1 MKKKPHLLYIDDEKE
16 NLIGFKA
23 VFSGEYDISITTSLD
38 EAYNFLM
45 EKTFEVVLVDY
56 KMPDENGIEFV
67 TRIHELIPDTV
78 FIIISAF
85 ADLDITINAMNS
97 TVFYSFIQKPW
108 KPSETRI
115 ILKNAV
121 DAYRMKTENKRLLQ
135 ELVHKNN
142 ELESSVEKEK
152 QANALKDIFLKN
164 ISHELRTPLNGIIGF
179 NQLISH
185 HTNDEKVKKYS
196 EISIESS
203 QRLLQLM
210 DNIMHASML
219 ITKNSKINTTSF
231 NVCNELED
239 IILRFADKVNENVKL
254 EFNGLKKKSMFL
266 ETDRSKFIST
276 IEILLDNALKFTM
289 RGSVIVDVE
298 RINNTGEV
306 EISVSDS
313 GIGIKK
319 SQHSIIFE
327 PFRQGNEGV
336 NREYGGL
343 GLGLFI
349 AKKYVEQ
356 LGGSLNFTSTYTK
369 GTTFKITLGDMVR
382 KHTSVSSPVPA
393 DVENF
398 E

>member
-349 AKKYVEQ
+349 AKNYVEQ